1 VLQILHS
8 LGVVPV
14 LHIALHVLHAVPANT
29 VIRVGGLVVFVEED
43 LVVTGF
49 QVPQVPQ
56 ESAVPQELV
65 DLQIGFFGQV
75 V

>member
-1 VLQILHS
+1 MLQILHS

-49 QVPQVPQ
+49 QVPQ

-65 DLQIGFFGQV
+65 DLQIGFFGHV